1 MGSFTCSCYA
11 GYNLESGQYCTGKIF
26 MNNYYAW
33 VILYT
38 HTDINECAINNG
50 GCEQNCE
57 NDVGDY
63 NCTCFNGYTL
73 DDNGYDCTGKIIIC
87 YWGYN
92 YFYY

>member
-1 MGSFTCSCYA
+1 
-11 GYNLESGQYCTGKIF
+11 

-57 NDVGDY
+57 NDIGDY

-73 DDNGYDCTGKIIIC
+73 DNNGYNCTGKIMIC
-87 YWGYN
+87 Y
-92 YFYY
+92 